1 MAKYL
6 VVHPVGPD
14 MDPDAARPMIEA
26 IKANLTP
33 DAYWV
38 RSSYPRESGKV
49 FCEWNAKDAE
59 AIRKVLMKAWPDLP
73 TEGIYKIDMM
83 LDSEDFR

>member
-6 VVHPVGPD
+6 VVHPVGSD
-14 MDPDAARPMIEA
+14 MDPDASRPMIKA
-26 IKANLTP
+26 IKANLTA

-38 RSSYPRESGKV
+38 RSCYPRESGKV

-59 AIRKVLMKAWPDLP
+59 SIQQVLAKAWPDLP